1 MVRNFVGAGVS
12 CSILNLKGV
21 AEIIADGDKV
31 KILKLQGLLKPLEL
45 KLGFNAEYHR
55 KFVKEFIK

>member
-31 KILKLQGLLKPLEL
+31 KILKLKGLLKPLEL
-45 KLGFNAEYHR
+45 KLGFNVEYHR
-55 KFVKEFIK
+55 KLVKEFIK